1 MLLASPSGFEP
12 LAFRLGGGCSIQLSY
27 GDISNFGVHG
37 RCRKENAAGPFE
49 SGRSVKLNY
58 RDIACDAGWINIR
71 CKVHRS
77 NQKMRENRTN
87 WYCTRFPPRCQSES
101 GRTLPLAQPENAR
114 AARAAFTRRTERI
127 VDASCSEDCECGL
140 QLREKVFIIASM

>member
-58 RDIACDAGWINIR
+58 RDIACDAEWISIR

-77 NQKMRENRTN
+77 NQKMREKQNQLVL
-87 WYCTRFPPRCQSES
+87 Y
-101 GRTLPLAQPENAR
+101 PLSTPLSIGKRENFAIG
-114 AARAAFTRRTERI
+114 AA
-127 VDASCSEDCECGL
+127 
-140 QLREKVFIIASM
+140 